1 MGVVLEARPAAGGSP
16 VALKVVHLDR
26 RDPGG
31 VARAEREARALF
43 AVRHPGVAAVL
54 DVQVTADRLVLA
66 TELVRGESVHARVT
80 RAGPLDPP
88 AVVALGRELALALEA
103 VHEEGVV
110 HRDVTP
116 RNVLLADDGAVKLID
131 FGLARVASPTEE
143 RLTTTGELL
152 GTPAYMAPEQAD
164 GRAHESDPRTDI
176 YGVGATLYWALTGR
190 PPFSGAAPMQ
200 VLQQVLTSPPTSPS
214 TLRPS
219 IPRALED
226 VVLSCLAKDP
236 AQRPDCAAT
245 LHELLGRTSSAR
257 RRPSRR
263 IAAAVALLAALAG
276 GVFVTSGAPSARAPL
291 PIATPSGPAPVA
303 TGVDPAARGEAEEA
317 EVARLRLVV
326 AACRDLDAPLERPL
340 LEAGASLAD
349 LRRAARVLRAEG
361 AERAALRAR
370 LAALALG
377 EADPDELERLADQAT
392 RCRAPALLPLL
403 ERACAAHPGHAGL
416 ALARLHALWRSRPQA
431 RPVEEVEAG
440 LELLRSGAAGRS
452 LQARVAIARNR
463 LDLALDLL
471 EGTREPEA
479 LTDRASLLH
488 KLDRR
493 EEARAA
499 FDEAVAADPCAPAV
513 RVVRCLVALEEGAYA
528 DPAADLEAALAA
540 DPWHTDALSLRALLR
555 FQRGDRDGALQ
566 DAHALASV
574 GKRADLPE
582 VWRIRCGLTLV
593 QAVAA
598 LEQLDRRRHEMPT
611 DFAAAKQSLLTDRSG
626 ARLDGERLRLVAAA
640 AVAAGGASTALEV
653 LDALEANDEARPGD
667 VDLRVLALA
676 GLLWRHEDALRAAEQ
691 GARRWPDE
699 AAPLAACA
707 LAHLAL
713 DRVDEAR
720 QATDRALELDPA
732 CPRALHVRARLRSI
746 AGDRP
751 GALADLSA
759 AVASSSRDPWSA
771 TDLASLL
778 QEAGRHAEADEVL
791 AAAQQAA
798 PGWWRPFYV
807 SALSAHAAGQH
818 GRALR
823 LLATAVI
830 ADDRPAEPWS
840 LRARVRVALGDP
852 LGACVDLDAAGGEER
867 ASLEWRAAAVDAR
880 LGTGDVGGARPRG
893 RRARATGAAR
903 EPRAALRG
911 AGAAHVVDRRGAG
924 APRRARR
931 SSLTRRLRGRSVPRL
946 RSAPLRARAVHC
958 R

>member
-1 MGVVLEARPAAGGSP
+1 MESGARLGRWIVERELGRGGMGVVLEARPAVGGAP
-16 VALKVVHLDR
+16 VALKVVLLDR
-26 RDPGG
+26 RDPAG

-54 DVQVTADRLVLA
+54 DVQVTADRLILA

-80 RAGPLDPP
+80 RAGPFDPT

-131 FGLARVASPTEE
+131 FGLARLASPTEE

-164 GRAHESDPRTDI
+164 GRAHESDARTDI

-200 VLQQVLTSPPTSPS
+200 VLQHVLTSPPASPR
-214 TLRPS
+214 TLRQS
-219 IPRALED
+219 IPRALEE
-226 VVLSCLAKDP
+226 VVLSCLAKNP
-236 AQRPDCAAT
+236 AERPDSAAA
-245 LHELLGRTSSAR
+245 LHELLGRASSAR
-257 RRPSRR
+257 GRPPLRL
-263 IAAAVALLAALAG
+263 AAVAGSLLAALAG
-276 GVFVTSGAPSARAPL
+276 GVFVTSLSPSARAPL
-291 PIATPSGPAPVA
+291 PTATSSGPAPVVTQA
-303 TGVDPAARGEAEEA
+303 EVPRVDPPTKGEVERA
-317 EVARLRLVV
+317 EVARLQLVV
-326 AACRDLDAPLERPL
+326 AACRDLDAPLDRPL
-340 LEAGASLAD
+340 QQAAASLAD

-377 EADPDELERLADQAT
+377 EADPDELERLADQAN

-431 RPVEEVEAG
+431 RPLDEVEAG
-440 LELLRSGAAGRS
+440 LELLPDAPGRS

-463 LDLALDLL
+463 LDLALGLL
-471 EGTREPEA
+471 EGTPEPEA
-479 LTDRASLLH
+479 LTDRATLLH

-499 FDEAVAADPCAPAV
+499 FDASVATDPCAPAL
-513 RVVRCLVALEEGAYA
+513 RVVRCLVALDGRAYA

-555 FQRGDRDGALQ
+555 FQRADRDGALQ

-598 LEQLDRRRHEMPT
+598 LEQLDRRRHETPT
-611 DFAAAKQSLLTDRSG
+611 DFAAAKQSLMTDRSG
-626 ARLDGERLRLVAAA
+626 ERLDGERLRFVAAA

-653 LDALEANDEARPGD
+653 LDALETSGEARPSD

-707 LAHLAL
+707 LAHLTL
-713 DRVDEAR
+713 DRVEEAR

-732 CPRALHVRARLRSI
+732 CSRALHVRARLRAI

-759 AVASSSRDPWSA
+759 AVASNPQDPWSSS
-771 TDLASLL
+771 DLALVL
-778 QEAGRHAEADEVL
+778 QEAGRLDEADEVL
-791 AAAQQAA
+791 AAAQRVA
-798 PGWWRPFYV
+798 PGWWRPFFL
-807 SALSAHAAGQH
+807 SALAAHAAGEH
-818 GRALR
+818 ARALR

-830 ADDRPAEPWS
+830 ADDRPAELWV

-852 LGACVDLDAAGGEER
+852 PGACADLEAAGEG
-867 ASLEWRAAAVDAR
+867 AVSFEWRAAAIDAR
-880 LGTGDVGGARPRG
+880 LGTGDVGGALDVAERAPQEQRASLARRCEEPARRMWWTVEELG
-893 RRARATGAAR
+893 RL
-903 EPRAALRG
+903 AALS
-911 AGAAHVVDRRGAG
+911 D
-924 APRRARR
+924 PR
-931 SSLTRRLRGRSVPRL
+931 
-946 RSAPLRARAVHC
+946 
-958 R
+958 